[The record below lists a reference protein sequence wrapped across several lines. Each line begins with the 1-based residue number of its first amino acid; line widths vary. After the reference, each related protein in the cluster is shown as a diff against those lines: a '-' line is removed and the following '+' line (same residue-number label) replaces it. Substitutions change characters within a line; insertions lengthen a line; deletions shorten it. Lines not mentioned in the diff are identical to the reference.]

1 MIQYITSESVTSWHP
16 DKICDQISDSI
27 LDACLL
33 QDPNSR
39 VWCECLAAWNN
50 LVIAWEISTNAKVD
64 YIEIAKN
71 TIKEIGYD
79 SDDKFYNYLSVNY
92 LDFVNTQSRDI
103 AVWVDSGWAWDQWI
117 MYWFATNETSDFMP
131 LPISISHKLSKRL
144 EDVRKEG
151 IINYIYPDW
160 KTQVTVFYD
169 ESWKAIW
176 IDTVL
181 ISTQHSI
188 WTDQLVL
195 KNDLINYVI
204 SPILKEFWY
213 GINDVKN
220 IYVNPTWIFNI
231 WGPIWDCWL
240 TWRKIIVDTYWWV
253 WRHWGWA
260 FSWKDPPKVDRSWA
274 YIARYLSKNIVASWI
289 CEKCEI
295 QISYAIW
302 IPQPTSIYID
312 TFWTSLVDEEVIIK
326 SIQTNFDLS
335 PKWIIEKLDL
345 KKPIYKKTSTYWH
358 FWRKDFSWEKLDS
371 IEIFSKLKWIS

>member
-1 MIQYITSESVTSWHP
+1 MLQYITSESVTSWHP
-16 DKICDQISDSI
+16 DKICDQISDAI
-27 LDACLL
+27 LDACLE

-39 VWCECLAAWNN
+39 LWCECLAAWNN

-64 YIEIAKN
+64 YIEIAKE
-71 TIKEIGYD
+71 TIRNIGYD
-79 SDDKFYNYLSVNY
+79 SDDKFYNYLNINY
-92 LDFVNTQSRDI
+92 LNFVNTQSRDI
-103 AVWVDSGWAWDQWI
+103 AVWVDSGWAGDQWI
-117 MYWFATNETSDFMP
+117 MYWFAINETIDFMP
-131 LPISISHKLSKRL
+131 LPISISHKLSKKL
-144 EDVRKEG
+144 EEVRKDNT
-151 IINYIYPDW
+151 INYIFPDW
-160 KTQVTVFYD
+160 KTQVTVLYNEF
-169 ESWKAIW
+169 WKAIW

-181 ISTQHSI
+181 ISTQHDI
-188 WTDQLVL
+188 WINQLDL

-204 SPILKEFWY
+204 SPVLKDFWY
-213 GINDVKN
+213 EINDIKN

-253 WRHWGWA
+253 WRHWWGA
-260 FSWKDPPKVDRSWA
+260 FSWKDATKVDRSWA
-274 YIARYLSKNIVASWI
+274 YIARYLSKNIVASWL

-302 IPQPTSIYID
+302 IAQPISIYVD
-312 TFWTSLVDEEVIIK
+312 TFWTSIISEKIIVDFIK
-326 SIQTNFDLS
+326 SNFDLS

-371 IEIFSKLKWIS
+371 VEKFSKLKWMN